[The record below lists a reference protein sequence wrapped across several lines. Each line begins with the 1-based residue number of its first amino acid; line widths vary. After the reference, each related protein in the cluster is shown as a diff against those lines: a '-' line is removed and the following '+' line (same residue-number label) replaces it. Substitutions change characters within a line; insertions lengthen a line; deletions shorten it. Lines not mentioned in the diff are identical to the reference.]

1 MISPGRGAA
10 ACSPVAEQPQGL
22 LAVGDDVEAVVPA
35 GLGEGLA
42 DYEGVAGVVFDQQ
55 HVDGAGPGYATSSSS
70 SPDSA
75 CLYRETMVSR
85 REAVGCWFR

>member
-1 MISPGRGAA
+1 MLAGL
-10 ACSPVAEQPQGL
+10 AEQPQGL

-55 HVDGAGPGYATSSSS
+55 HVDGAGPGYATSSSLEDQR
-70 SPDSA
+70 P
-75 CLYRETMVSR
+75 TQVTISR
-85 REAVGCWFR
+85 GV